1 MNHKTTGALVALVL
15 ATAPWAAQAGK
26 ATVQATDD
34 SGKSMNMDFE
44 YRGDNQLR
52 MSVPQQQGGY
62 MLVDGDAV
70 YSVTQQ
76 NGQPMVMR
84 LDKLLST
91 SGMQAPALPGGDVE
105 GVSKMENTGRTETV
119 AGIQGEVWTMTYT
132 DADGQTR
139 TDEVVVSDDRRAVAF
154 SQALTGMGQA
164 MAKAAGQPA
173 QDDPLARQM
182 EGKGML
188 RMGSQ
193 MRVTALSD
201 ADPAASRFALPA
213 EPMEIPGIGSLGG
226 MFGKQA
232 ERQQQRTESRTESET
247 NNAVDNAVDKVL
259 DKAFSI
265 FD

>member
-1 MNHKTTGALVALVL
+1 MNRMPTSALAALAL
-15 ATAPWAAQAGK
+15 ATAPWVAQAGK

-34 SGKSMNMDFE
+34 SGNSMNMDFE
-44 YRGDNQLR
+44 YRGDSQLR

-70 YSVTQQ
+70 YSISQH

-84 LDKLLST
+84 LDKLLG
-91 SGMQAPALPGGDVE
+91 SGMPAPATPGADVA
-105 GVSKMENTGRTETV
+105 GVSKLENTGRTETV
-119 AGIQGEVWTMTYT
+119 AGIQGEVWMLTYT
-132 DADGQTR
+132 DAAGQTR
-139 TDEVVVSDDRRAVAF
+139 TDEIVVSDDPRAVELSRAMMG
-154 SQALTGMGQA
+154 LGQA

-173 QDDPLARQM
+173 QDDPLIRQL

-201 ADPAASRFALPA
+201 ADPAADRFALPA
-213 EPMEIPGIGSLGG
+213 EPTEMPGMGALGG
-226 MFGKQA
+226 LFGKQTD
-232 ERQQQRTESRTESET
+232 RQQQRTESRAQSET
-247 NNAVDNAVDKVL
+247 NNAVDGAVDKVL

>member
-1 MNHKTTGALVALVL
+1 MNRMTTGALTALAL

-34 SGKSMNMDFE
+34 SGNSMNMDFE
-44 YRGDNQLR
+44 YRGDSQLR

-70 YSVTQQ
+70 YSVSQH

-84 LDKLLST
+84 LDKLLG
-91 SGMQAPALPGGDVE
+91 SGMPAPATPGADVE
-105 GVSKMENTGRTETV
+105 GVQKLENTGRTETV
-119 AGIQGEVWTMTYT
+119 AGVQGEVWMLTYT
-132 DADGQTR
+132 DADGKTR
-139 TDEVVVSDDRRAVAF
+139 SDEIVVSDDPRAVAF
-154 SQALTGMGQA
+154 SRALMSMGKA
-164 MAKAAGQPA
+164 VASAAGEPA
-173 QDDPLARQM
+173 QEDPMARQL

-193 MRVTALSD
+193 MRVTALSGT
-201 ADPAASRFALPA
+201 DPAADRFALPA
-213 EPMEIPGIGSLGG
+213 EPTDVPGMGALGE

-232 ERQQQRTESRTESET
+232 DRQQQRTESRTESET
-247 NNAVDNAVDKVL
+247 NNAVDSAVDKVL